1 MQGIDP
7 ELDGMKRK
15 YDGME
20 SLLTEVQRKISQAL
34 PEWARQYVE
43 NCIYF
48 PQLGFLTV
56 VQLDSET
63 GMGKYE
69 GEGIEGDEW
78 LRMFVSEEKGYYK
91 NKMMRDMDVY
101 IGDMYNMITGKSVIR
116 HEDCCS

>member
-7 ELDGMKRK
+7 ELDGMKRT

-91 NKMMRDMDVY
+91 NKMMRDMDIY
-101 IGDMYNMITGKSVIR
+101 IGDMYSMITGESVIR
-116 HEDCCS
+116 HGRLK

>member
-7 ELDGMKRK
+7 ELDGMKRT

-20 SLLTEVQRKISQAL
+20 SLLTEVQRKMSENL

-56 VQLDSET
+56 VKLDSET
-63 GMGKYE
+63 GMGKYD

-78 LRMFVSEEKGYYK
+78 QRMFVSEEKGYYK

-101 IGDMYNMITGKSVIR
+101 FGDMYSMITGKSV
-116 HEDCCS
+116 